1 METKVDSEALDEFH
15 TDEEPESKTGQQE
28 DMKQY
33 LTKLNSRVENLVRSL
48 GQTDLIAIMDN
59 KNNKSEEIE

>member
-1 METKVDSEALDEFH
+1 MNENESDDLEEFH

-33 LTKLNSRVENLVRSL
+33 LIKLNQRVESLVRSL
-48 GQTDLIAIMDN
+48 GQNDLI
-59 KNNKSEEIE
+59 E

>member
-1 METKVDSEALDEFH
+1 MDTKNQVDDEALDEFH

-33 LTKLNSRVENLVRSL
+33 LTKMNTRIENLVRSL
-48 GQTDLIAIMDN
+48 GQDDLITIMD
-59 KNNKSEEIE
+59 KNNN